1 MAKKVAKNTKKQH
14 KKGAVI
20 GKDKS
25 KATKAKIHKLNEDL
39 DMLNQVKTL
48 ETDKTKKAL
57 DVKQLKTDL
66 NADKQKKAN
75 EKQLENGVMDQLE
88 LITGMGL

>member
-1 MAKKVAKNTKKQH
+1 MAKKIGKNTKKQQ
-14 KKGAVI
+14 KKGGVI

-39 DMLNQVKTL
+39 EVLNQVKTL
-48 ETDKTKKAL
+48 ETTTNKKAL

-66 NADKQKKAN
+66 SADKQKKAN
-75 EKQLENGVMDQLE
+75 EKQLENDVMNQLE